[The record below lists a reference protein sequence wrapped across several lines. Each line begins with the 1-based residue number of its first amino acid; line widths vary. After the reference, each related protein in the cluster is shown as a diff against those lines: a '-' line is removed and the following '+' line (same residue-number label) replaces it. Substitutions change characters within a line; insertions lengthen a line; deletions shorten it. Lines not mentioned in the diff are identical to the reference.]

1 MSPSEQMSQTSPI
14 EEAHFVCRLPG
25 ESKVRVYREATSEDA
40 VDARMVYRGFQQRGI
55 ELPVRQTAESIQ
67 EISEQ
72 HSFSVAPVGRCMG
85 REEYLKTVSSLVDS
99 LKYSGSLEKVVY
111 SRVHREERSPS
122 YRPHDHFEALC
133 AEFPEQAVHWIRWK
147 GVGEWIGSSPELLL
161 KKVDDRFETVAL
173 AGTLHSDQEEWGVK
187 EQQEQ
192 ASVAHFIEGE
202 LKRAGVDVESDGPR
216 EIKAGPVRHLKTR
229 YLFESPLKANHF
241 LDLLHPTP
249 AVCGRPRKEALDRLL
264 KYETYERKFYTGY
277 WGIEAEQSQYFVNL
291 RCLSVHER
299 ELMFYAGGG
308 LNRRSDPEKEWKE
321 TEEKMK
327 ATKSFLHETEH
338 G

>member
-1 MSPSEQMSQTSPI
+1 MSRTSPI

-25 ESKVRVYREATSEDA
+25 ESKVRIYREALSEDVA
-40 VDARMVYRGFQQRGI
+40 DARLVYRGFQQRGI
-55 ELPVRQTAESIQ
+55 ELPVRQTDECIQ
-67 EISEQ
+67 ELSEQ
-72 HSFSVAPVGRCMG
+72 HSLSVAPIVRCMG
-85 REEYLKTVSSLVDS
+85 REEYLKTVSSLIDS
-99 LKYSGSLEKVVY
+99 LKSSGSLEKVVF
-111 SRVHREERSPS
+111 SRVHREERSPK

-133 AEFPEQAVHWIRWK
+133 AHFPEQAVHWIRWK

-173 AGTLHSDQEEWGVK
+173 AGTLHSDQDEWGVK

-192 ASVAHFIEGE
+192 ASVARFIECE
-202 LKRAGVDVESDGPR
+202 LKRVGVELESDGPR
-216 EIKAGPVRHLKTR
+216 EIKAGPVRHLKTN
-229 YLFESPLKANHF
+229 YLFESPLKADHF
-241 LDLLHPTP
+241 LGLLHPTP
-249 AVCGRPRKEALDRLL
+249 AVCGHPREEALDRLL

-291 RCLSVHER
+291 RCLSVHDR
-299 ELMFYAGGG
+299 QLMFYAGGG
-308 LNRRSDPEKEWKE
+308 LNRRSDPEKEWRE

-327 ATKSFLHETEH
+327 ATMSFLHETEH

>member
-1 MSPSEQMSQTSPI
+1 MSRTSPI

-25 ESKVRVYREATSEDA
+25 ESKVRMYREALSEDVA
-40 VDARMVYRGFQQRGI
+40 DARLVYRGFQQRGI
-55 ELPVRQTAESIQ
+55 ELPVRQTDECIQ
-67 EISEQ
+67 ELSEQ
-72 HSFSVAPVGRCMG
+72 HSLSVAPIVRCMG
-85 REEYLKTVSSLVDS
+85 REEYLKTVSSLIDS
-99 LKYSGSLEKVVY
+99 LKSSGSLEKVVF
-111 SRVHREERSPS
+111 SRVHREERSPK

-133 AEFPEQAVHWIRWK
+133 AHFPEQAVHWIRWK

-173 AGTLHSDQEEWGVK
+173 AGTLHSDQDEWGVK

-192 ASVAHFIEGE
+192 ASVARFIECE
-202 LKRAGVDVESDGPR
+202 LKRVGVELESDGPR
-216 EIKAGPVRHLKTR
+216 EIKAGPVRHLKTN
-229 YLFESPLKANHF
+229 YLFESPLKADHF
-241 LDLLHPTP
+241 LGLLHPTP
-249 AVCGRPRKEALDRLL
+249 AVCGHPREEALDRLL

-291 RCLSVHER
+291 RCLSVHDR
-299 ELMFYAGGG
+299 QLMFYAGGG
-308 LNRRSDPEKEWKE
+308 LNRRSDPEKEWRE

-327 ATKSFLHETEH
+327 ATMSFLHETEH

>member
-1 MSPSEQMSQTSPI
+1 MSPPEQMSRTSPI

-25 ESKVRVYREATSEDA
+25 ESKVRMYREALSEDVA
-40 VDARMVYRGFQQRGI
+40 DARLVYRGFQQRGI
-55 ELPVRQTAESIQ
+55 ELPVRQTDECIQ
-67 EISEQ
+67 ELSEQ
-72 HSFSVAPVGRCMG
+72 HSLSVAPIVRCMG
-85 REEYLKTVSSLVDS
+85 REEYLKTVSSLIDS
-99 LKYSGSLEKVVY
+99 LKSSGSLEKVVF
-111 SRVHREERSPS
+111 SRVHREERSPN

-133 AEFPEQAVHWIRWK
+133 AHFPEQAVHWIRWK

-173 AGTLHSDQEEWGVK
+173 AGTLHSDQDEWGVK

-192 ASVAHFIEGE
+192 ASVARFIECE
-202 LKRAGVDVESDGPR
+202 LKRVGVELESDGPR
-216 EIKAGPVRHLKTR
+216 EIKAGPVRHLKTN
-229 YLFESPLKANHF
+229 YLFESPLKADHF
-241 LDLLHPTP
+241 LGLLHPTP
-249 AVCGRPRKEALDRLL
+249 AVCGHPREEALDRLL

-291 RCLSVHER
+291 RCLSVHDR
-299 ELMFYAGGG
+299 QLMFYAGGG
-308 LNRRSDPEKEWKE
+308 LNRRSDPEKEWRE

-327 ATKSFLHETEH
+327 ATMSFLHETEH

>member
-1 MSPSEQMSQTSPI
+1 MSRTSPI

-25 ESKVRVYREATSEDA
+25 ESKVRIYREALSEDVA
-40 VDARMVYRGFQQRGI
+40 DARLVYRGFQQRGI
-55 ELPVRQTAESIQ
+55 ELPVRQTDECIQ
-67 EISEQ
+67 ELSEQ
-72 HSFSVAPVGRCMG
+72 HSLSVAPIVRCMG
-85 REEYLKTVSSLVDS
+85 REEYLKTVSWLINS
-99 LKYSGSLEKVVY
+99 LKSSGSLEKVVF
-111 SRVHREERSPS
+111 SRVHREERSPN

-133 AEFPEQAVHWIRWK
+133 AHFPEQAVHWIRWK

-173 AGTLHSDQEEWGVK
+173 AGTLHSDQDEWGVK

-192 ASVAHFIEGE
+192 ASVARFIECE
-202 LKRAGVDVESDGPR
+202 LKRVGVELESDGPR
-216 EIKAGPVRHLKTR
+216 EIKAGPVRHLKTN
-229 YLFESPLKANHF
+229 YLFESPLKADHF
-241 LDLLHPTP
+241 LGLLHPTP
-249 AVCGRPRKEALDRLL
+249 AVCGHPREEALDRLL

-291 RCLSVHER
+291 RCLSVHDR
-299 ELMFYAGGG
+299 QLMFYAGGG
-308 LNRRSDPEKEWKE
+308 LNRRSDPEKEWRE

-327 ATKSFLHETEH
+327 ATMSFLHETEH

>member
-1 MSPSEQMSQTSPI
+1 MSRTSPI

-25 ESKVRVYREATSEDA
+25 ESKVRIYREALSEDVA
-40 VDARMVYRGFQQRGI
+40 DARLVYRGFQQRGI
-55 ELPVRQTAESIQ
+55 QLPVRQTDECIQ
-67 EISEQ
+67 ELSEQ
-72 HSFSVAPVGRCMG
+72 HSLSVAPIVRCMG
-85 REEYLKTVSSLVDS
+85 REEYLKTVSWLIDS
-99 LKYSGSLEKVVY
+99 LKSSGSLEKVVF
-111 SRVHREERSPS
+111 SRVHREERSPN

-133 AEFPEQAVHWIRWK
+133 AHFPEQAVHWIRWK

-173 AGTLHSDQEEWGVK
+173 AGTLHSDQDEWGVK

-192 ASVAHFIEGE
+192 ASVARFIECE
-202 LKRAGVDVESDGPR
+202 LKRVGVELESDGPR
-216 EIKAGPVRHLKTR
+216 EIKAGPVRHLKTN
-229 YLFESPLKANHF
+229 YLFESPLKADHF
-241 LDLLHPTP
+241 LGLLHPTP
-249 AVCGRPRKEALDRLL
+249 AVCGHPREEALDRLL

-291 RCLSVHER
+291 RCLSVHDR
-299 ELMFYAGGG
+299 QLMFYAGGG
-308 LNRRSDPEKEWKE
+308 LNRRSDPEKEWRE

-327 ATKSFLHETEH
+327 ATMSFLHETEH

>member
-1 MSPSEQMSQTSPI
+1 MSRTSPI

-25 ESKVRVYREATSEDA
+25 ESMVRVYREVTSEDA
-40 VDARMVYRGFQQRGI
+40 ADARLVYRGFQQRGI

-72 HSFSVAPVGRCMG
+72 HSLSVAPIGRCMG
-85 REEYLKTVSSLVDS
+85 REEYLMTVSSLVDS
-99 LKYSGSLEKVVY
+99 LKYSGSLEKVVF

-161 KKVDDRFETVAL
+161 KNVDDRFETVAL

-202 LKRAGVDVESDGPR
+202 LKRAGVDIESDGPR

-229 YLFESPLKANHF
+229 YLFESPLKADHF

-249 AVCGRPRKEALDRLL
+249 AVCGQPREEALHRLL
-264 KYETYERKFYTGY
+264 RYETYERKFYTGY

-291 RCLSVHER
+291 RCLSVHEK
-299 ELMFYAGGG
+299 ELKFYAGGG

-327 ATKSFLHETEH
+327 ATMSFLHETEH

>member
-1 MSPSEQMSQTSPI
+1 MSRTSPI

-25 ESKVRVYREATSEDA
+25 ESKARVYREATSEDA
-40 VDARMVYRGFQQRGI
+40 ADARLVYRGFQQPGI
-55 ELPVRQTAESIQ
+55 ELPVRQTDEYIQ
-67 EISEQ
+67 ELTEQ
-72 HSFSVAPVGRCMG
+72 HSLSVAPIGRCMG

-99 LKYSGSLEKVVY
+99 FKASGSLEKVVF
-111 SRVHREERSPS
+111 SRVHREHRSPS

-133 AEFPEQAVHWIRWK
+133 AQFPEQAVHWIRWK

-229 YLFESPLKANHF
+229 YLFESPLKADRF
-241 LDLLHPTP
+241 LNLLHPTP
-249 AVCGRPRKEALDRLL
+249 AVCGHPREEALDRLL

-291 RCLSVHER
+291 RCLSVHDR
-299 ELMFYAGGG
+299 QLMFYAGGG
-308 LNRRSDPEKEWKE
+308 LNRLSDPEKEWRE

-327 ATKSFLHETEH
+327 ATMSFLHETEN

>member
-1 MSPSEQMSQTSPI
+1 MHGSGGIPDDGFIAGRFI
-14 EEAHFVCRLPG
+14 EVFWISG
-25 ESKVRVYREATSEDA
+25 E
-40 VDARMVYRGFQQRGI
+40 GGLFQG
-55 ELPVRQTAESIQ
+55 P
-67 EISEQ
+67 
-72 HSFSVAPVGRCMG
+72 
-85 REEYLKTVSSLVDS
+85 
-99 LKYSGSLEKVVY
+99 
-111 SRVHREERSPS
+111 REERSPS
-122 YRPHDHFEALC
+122 YRPHYHFEALC
-133 AEFPEQAVHWIRWK
+133 AQFPEQAVHWIRWK

-161 KKVDDRFETVAL
+161 KKVDDQFETVAL

-229 YLFESPLKANHF
+229 YLFESPLKAAYFWICFIPH
-241 LDLLHPTP
+241 LR
-249 AVCGRPRKEALDRLL
+249 VCGQPREEALDACSSTRPMSA
-264 KYETYERKFYTGY
+264 TSIRATG
-277 WGIEAEQSQYFVNL
+277 GSRQEQSQYFVNL
-291 RCLSVHER
+291 RRLSVHER

>member
-1 MSPSEQMSQTSPI
+1 MSRTSPI

-25 ESKVRVYREATSEDA
+25 ESKVRMYREALSEDVA
-40 VDARMVYRGFQQRGI
+40 DARLVYRGFQQRGI
-55 ELPVRQTAESIQ
+55 ELPVRQTDECIQ
-67 EISEQ
+67 ELSEQ
-72 HSFSVAPVGRCMG
+72 HSLSVAPIGRCMG
-85 REEYLKTVSSLVDS
+85 REEYLKTVSWLIDS
-99 LKYSGSLEKVVY
+99 LKSSGSLEKVVF
-111 SRVHREERSPS
+111 SRVHREERSPN

-133 AEFPEQAVHWIRWK
+133 AHFPEQAVHWIRWK

-173 AGTLHSDQEEWGVK
+173 AGTLHSDQDEWGVK

-192 ASVAHFIEGE
+192 ASVARFIECE
-202 LKRAGVDVESDGPR
+202 LKRVGVELESDGPR
-216 EIKAGPVRHLKTR
+216 EIKAGPVRHLKTN
-229 YLFESPLKANHF
+229 YLFESPLKADHF
-241 LDLLHPTP
+241 LGLLHPTP
-249 AVCGRPRKEALDRLL
+249 AVCGHPREEALDRLL

-291 RCLSVHER
+291 RCLSVHDR
-299 ELMFYAGGG
+299 QLMFYAGGG
-308 LNRRSDPEKEWKE
+308 LNRRSDPEKEWRE

-327 ATKSFLHETEH
+327 ATMSFLHETEH

>member
-1 MSPSEQMSQTSPI
+1 M
-14 EEAHFVCRLPG
+14 
-25 ESKVRVYREATSEDA
+25 VRVYREVTSEDSA
-40 VDARMVYRGFQQRGI
+40 DARLVYRGFQQRGI

-161 KKVDDRFETVAL
+161 KKVNDQFETVAL

-321 TEEKMK
+321 TEEKIK

>member
-1 MSPSEQMSQTSPI
+1 MSRTSPI

-25 ESKVRVYREATSEDA
+25 ESKVRVYREATSGDA
-40 VDARMVYRGFQQRGI
+40 ADARLIYRGFQQRGV

-72 HSFSVAPVGRCMG
+72 HSLPVAPIGRCMD

-99 LKYSGSLEKVVY
+99 LKASASMEKVVF
-111 SRVHREERSPS
+111 SRAHKEHRSPS

-133 AEFPEQAVHWIRWK
+133 AQFPEQAVHWIRWK

-173 AGTLHSDQEEWGVK
+173 AGTLHSDQDEWGVK

-192 ASVAHFIEGE
+192 ASVARFIEDE
-202 LKRAGVDVESDGPR
+202 LQRAGVDFESDEPR
-216 EIKAGPVRHLKTR
+216 EIKAGPVRHLKTS
-229 YLFESPLKANHF
+229 YSFGSPLKAAYF

-249 AVCGRPRKEALDRLL
+249 AVCGHPREEALTCLL
-264 KYETYERKFYTGY
+264 KYETYERNFYTGY

-299 ELMFYAGGG
+299 ELIFYAGGG

-321 TEEKMK
+321 TEEKMM
-327 ATKSFLHETEH
+327 ATMSFLHETEH
-338 G
+338 R